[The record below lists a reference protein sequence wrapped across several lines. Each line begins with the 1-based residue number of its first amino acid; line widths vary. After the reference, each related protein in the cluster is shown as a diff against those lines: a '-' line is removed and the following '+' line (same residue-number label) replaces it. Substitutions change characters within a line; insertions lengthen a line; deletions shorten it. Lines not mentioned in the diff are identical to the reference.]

1 MNWKEKIKLS
11 SDDIITGI
19 ENPLETTSYKEL
31 ISEFSKILG
40 YKKIYRKSIVFINT
54 IEKQLKSEIFKNMKV
69 YSRKVSI
76 TWPTCG

>member
-11 SDDIITGI
+11 SDGIITGI

-31 ISEFSKILG
+31 ISEFSKIPG

-54 IEKQLKSEIFKNMKV
+54 IEKQLKSETFKNMKA
-69 YSRKVSI
+69 YSRKLSI